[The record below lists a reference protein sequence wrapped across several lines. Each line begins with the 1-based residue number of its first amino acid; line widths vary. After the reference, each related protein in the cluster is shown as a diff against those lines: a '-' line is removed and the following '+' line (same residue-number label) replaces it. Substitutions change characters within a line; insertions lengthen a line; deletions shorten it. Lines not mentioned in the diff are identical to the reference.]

1 MPFAVVQERR
11 GTELSAFRA
20 LAFFFF
26 FYHLC
31 NRYSVLVFSSSRVS
45 SGSFESVRV
54 LLPHEVPIFTRR
66 KNELPETA
74 LAQLHC
80 EATLPKHAPVL

>member
-20 LAFFFF
+20 LAFFF

-74 LAQLHC
+74 LAQPHC

>member
-20 LAFFFF
+20 LAFFFII
-26 FYHLC
+26 C
-31 NRYSVLVFSSSRVS
+31 VTASVLVFSSSRVS

>member
-1 MPFAVVQERR
+1 MPSEVVQERC

-20 LAFFFF
+20 LAFFF
-26 FYHLC
+26 YLC
-31 NRYSVLVFSSSRVS
+31 NRYAVLVFSSSRVS

-66 KNELPETA
+66 KNELPDTA

>member
-1 MPFAVVQERR
+1 MPFAVVQECR

-26 FYHLC
+26 IIC
-31 NRYSVLVFSSSRVS
+31 VTATVLVFSSSRVS

-66 KNELPETA
+66 KSELPETA